1 MAAFLDGGSAWD
13 AGALEW
19 LLELGN
25 SGITYRSRYL
35 ASPQLVPVLDLLL
48 LHEQNPH
55 SLRFPADHQETPA
68 VVAGHVVE
76 GETGQ
81 RGQGHH

>member
-1 MAAFLDGGSAWD
+1 DGVSAWD

-19 LLELGN
+19 LLERGN

-35 ASPQLVPVLDLLL
+35 ASPQLVPVLALLL

-55 SLRFPADHQETPA
+55 SLRFQLQALERSLERLHE
-68 VVAGHVVE
+68 
-76 GETGQ
+76 
-81 RGQGHH
+81 